1 MKTKITR
8 LIVVALSLAAPAMP
22 ASAAVIGLTFEG
34 VGNLAQVQDFYNGG
48 MDSAGNSGTDY
59 GVEFLAGA
67 LGIIDAD
74 VGSGNTGNFANAPS
88 PSTVLFF
95 LQGSSAILN
104 YATGFDTGFS
114 LYYSAQQAASV
125 AVYNDVDGS
134 AGMGT
139 AIAMFDLPVN
149 WQNGP
154 CDTSNGD
161 YCHWDAAGIGFSGT
175 AFSIEFIGIA
185 DRVGFDNVTFGS
197 VTPVPLPAGIWLLG
211 SGLLGL
217 AAARRRR

>member
-8 LIVVALSLAAPAMP
+8 LIVAALSIAAPAIP

-34 VGNLAQVQDFYNGG
+34 VGNLAQVDDFYNGG
-48 MDSAGNSGTDY
+48 TDSAMPSGTNY
-59 GVEFLAGA
+59 GVEFLPGA

-74 VGSGNTGNFANAPS
+74 VGGGSTGNFANAPS

-104 YATGFDTGFS
+104 YAAGFDTGFS
-114 LYYSAQQAASV
+114 FYYSAAQDASV
-125 AVYNDVDGS
+125 SIYDAVGGS
-134 AGMGT
+134 TGAGSV
-139 AIAMFDLPVN
+139 IDSFLLPTN

-161 YCHWDAAGIGFSGT
+161 FCNWDAAGIGFSGT
-175 AFSIEFIGIA
+175 AYSIEFIGIA
-185 DRVGFDNVTFGS
+185 DLVGFDNVTFGS